1 MEKERLQEY
10 AARVT
15 QANRSELV
23 VIIYEATLAS
33 IEEGK
38 NYLKQGEIEAA
49 RHEIERA
56 RSMITELMG
65 SLDLQYEISHYLRQ
79 LYVFAYRELCQGIAN
94 RDPEQ
99 QNQAT
104 DYIEA
109 LLPSFKKL
117 AKQFMPASHM
127 GVERSMRRLIAGLMQ
142 IADLRRKFGVCLNA
156 LHLAQ

>member
-99 QNQAT
+99 LNHAT
-104 DYIEA
+104 DIFEA
-109 LLPSFKKL
+109 LLPSFKEV
-117 AKQFMPASHM
+117 AKQDDRSE
-127 GVERSMRRLIAGLMQ
+127 ERRVGKECRSRWSPY
-142 IADLRRKFGVCLNA
+142 
-156 LHLAQ
+156 H

>member
-79 LYVFAYRELCQGIAN
+79 LYVFAGTLSGHRKQRPGA
-94 RDPEQ
+94 
-99 QNQAT
+99 
-104 DYIEA
+104 
-109 LLPSFKKL
+109 
-117 AKQFMPASHM
+117 AKSCNGYF
-127 GVERSMRRLIAGLMQ
+127 
-142 IADLRRKFGVCLNA
+142 
-156 LHLAQ
+156 

>member
-65 SLDLQYEISHYLRQ
+65 SYMCLRTGNF
-79 LYVFAYRELCQGIAN
+79 VR
-94 RDPEQ
+94 
-99 QNQAT
+99 
-104 DYIEA
+104 
-109 LLPSFKKL
+109 
-117 AKQFMPASHM
+117 ASQT
-127 GVERSMRRLIAGLMQ
+127 ETRSS
-142 IADLRRKFGVCLNA
+142 
-156 LHLAQ
+156 

>member
-38 NYLKQGEIEAA
+38 KYLKQGEIEAA

-56 RSMITELMG
+56 RSMITELMA

-79 LYVFAYRELCQGIAN
+79 LSR
-94 RDPEQ
+94 
-99 QNQAT
+99 
-104 DYIEA
+104 
-109 LLPSFKKL
+109 
-117 AKQFMPASHM
+117 
-127 GVERSMRRLIAGLMQ
+127 RSPRGGGRGQ
-142 IADLRRKFGVCLNA
+142 
-156 LHLAQ
+156 LHRMTPKPL

>member
-79 LYVFAYRELCQGIAN
+79 LYVFAYRELF
-94 RDPEQ
+94 
-99 QNQAT
+99 
-104 DYIEA
+104 EA
-109 LLPSFKKL
+109 LLPSFKEV
-117 AKQFMPASHM
+117 AKQDDSEAVMKN
-127 GVERSMRRLIAGLMQ
+127 VQTIYAGLTYGRGTLNET
-142 IADLRRKFGVCLNA
+142 IDSGADANRGFEA
-156 LHLAQ
+156 

>member
-38 NYLKQGEIEAA
+38 KYLKQGEIEAS

-56 RSMITELMG
+56 RSMITELMA
-65 SLDLQYEISHYLRQ
+65 SLDFPLSSPVICVCVPGTLSGHR
-79 LYVFAYRELCQGIAN
+79 
-94 RDPEQ
+94 
-99 QNQAT
+99 
-104 DYIEA
+104 
-109 LLPSFKKL
+109 
-117 AKQFMPASHM
+117 KQRPGAVKSCNGYF
-127 GVERSMRRLIAGLMQ
+127 
-142 IADLRRKFGVCLNA
+142 
-156 LHLAQ
+156 

>member
-38 NYLKQGEIEAA
+38 KYLKQGEIEAA

-56 RSMITELMG
+56 RSMIINTTSGCSVSANATASAPSRACAATAISGWELITM
-65 SLDLQYEISHYLRQ
+65 
-79 LYVFAYRELCQGIAN
+79 
-94 RDPEQ
+94 
-99 QNQAT
+99 
-104 DYIEA
+104 
-109 LLPSFKKL
+109 
-117 AKQFMPASHM
+117 AKPARTNS
-127 GVERSMRRLIAGLMQ
+127 
-142 IADLRRKFGVCLNA
+142 
-156 LHLAQ
+156 

>member
-99 QNQAT
+99 LNHAT
-104 DYIEA
+104 DIFEA
-109 LLPSFKKL
+109 LLPLS
-117 AKQFMPASHM
+117 
-127 GVERSMRRLIAGLMQ
+127 LIH
-142 IADLRRKFGVCLNA
+142 I
-156 LHLAQ
+156 

>member
-49 RHEIERA
+49 RAAA
-56 RSMITELMG
+56 RNGLASRSAST
-65 SLDLQYEISHYLRQ
+65 
-79 LYVFAYRELCQGIAN
+79 AN
-94 RDPEQ
+94 RFNFQYAYLPE
-99 QNQAT
+99 T
-104 DYIEA
+104 EEPVWEGR
-109 LLPSFKKL
+109 LLTNVGYY
-117 AKQFMPASHM
+117 H
-127 GVERSMRRLIAGLMQ
+127 
-142 IADLRRKFGVCLNA
+142 D
-156 LHLAQ
+156 

>member
-49 RHEIERA
+49 RR
-56 RSMITELMG
+56 MITELMG

-99 QNQAT
+99 LNHAT
-104 DYIEA
+104 DIFEA
-109 LLPSFKKL
+109 LLPSFKEV
-117 AKQFMPASHM
+117 AKQDDSEAVMKN
-127 GVERSMRRLIAGLMQ
+127 VQTIYAGLTYGRGTLNET
-142 IADLRRKFGVCLNA
+142 IDSGADANRGFEA
-156 LHLAQ
+156 

>member
-65 SLDLQYEISHYLRQ
+65 IIFASYMCLRTGNF
-79 LYVFAYRELCQGIAN
+79 VR
-94 RDPEQ
+94 
-99 QNQAT
+99 
-104 DYIEA
+104 
-109 LLPSFKKL
+109 
-117 AKQFMPASHM
+117 ASQT
-127 GVERSMRRLIAGLMQ
+127 ETRSS
-142 IADLRRKFGVCLNA
+142 
-156 LHLAQ
+156 

>member
-49 RHEIERA
+49 
-56 RSMITELMG
+56 
-65 SLDLQYEISHYLRQ
+65 
-79 LYVFAYRELCQGIAN
+79 
-94 RDPEQ
+94 P
-99 QNQAT
+99 
-104 DYIEA
+104 
-109 LLPSFKKL
+109 P
-117 AKQFMPASHM
+117 
-127 GVERSMRRLIAGLMQ
+127 
-142 IADLRRKFGVCLNA
+142 
-156 LHLAQ
+156 

>member
-56 RSMITELMG
+56 RSMITELMC
-65 SLDLQYEISHYLRQ
+65 LRTGNF
-79 LYVFAYRELCQGIAN
+79 VR
-94 RDPEQ
+94 
-99 QNQAT
+99 
-104 DYIEA
+104 
-109 LLPSFKKL
+109 
-117 AKQFMPASHM
+117 ASQT
-127 GVERSMRRLIAGLMQ
+127 ETRSS
-142 IADLRRKFGVCLNA
+142 
-156 LHLAQ
+156 

>member
-56 RSMITELMG
+56 RSMIT
-65 SLDLQYEISHYLRQ
+65 DLQYEISHYLRQ

-99 QNQAT
+99 LNHAT
-104 DYIEA
+104 DIFEA
-109 LLPSFKKL
+109 LLPSFKEV
-117 AKQFMPASHM
+117 AKQDDSEAVMKN
-127 GVERSMRRLIAGLMQ
+127 VQTIYAGLTYGRGTLNET
-142 IADLRRKFGVCLNA
+142 IDSGADANRGFEA
-156 LHLAQ
+156 